1 MASTAQLNVRMDAS
15 LKAAGDAALAQIG
28 YAPVDFVRAV
38 WGRLARQDDG
48 LAAVR
53 TLLGEA
59 NSTASDQETLSTP
72 MEGMRRVSQTVSIEM
87 RRMGR
92 AFEPEVS
99 LNTQR
104 QADEQDRE
112 MLWECMQERLDEH
125 AGEHF
130 A

>member
-38 WGRLARQDDG
+38 WGRLARQDDS

-53 TLLGEA
+53 TFLGEA
-59 NSTASDQETLSTP
+59 NSAASDREAPFTP
-72 MEGMRRVSQTVSIEM
+72 MEGMRHMSQTVSMEL
-87 RRMGR
+87 RRMGC
-92 AFEPEVS
+92 ALEPEVS
-99 LNTQR
+99 LSSQR
-104 QADEQDRE
+104 QVEQDRE
-112 MLWECMQERLDEH
+112 ALYECMQERLDEH
-125 AGEHF
+125 AGERF